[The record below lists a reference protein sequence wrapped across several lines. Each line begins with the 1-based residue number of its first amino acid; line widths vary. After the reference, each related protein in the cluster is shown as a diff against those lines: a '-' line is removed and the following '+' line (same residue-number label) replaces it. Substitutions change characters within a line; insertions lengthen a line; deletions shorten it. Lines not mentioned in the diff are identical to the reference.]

1 MRRPGKF
8 SILALLVV
16 VFWLAVGGVAGP
28 MAGKLT
34 EVQSNSSE
42 GFLPDSSETTTVS
55 TRLKAFDKQGGETI
69 LPMTIVFERESG
81 FSATDEPEF
90 QALVTKIIA
99 MPDVKSL
106 LATVNVPGVGEVPSV
121 FPSPLV
127 PGQFAQAISQDGSAL
142 VININLDFKKLSGDQ
157 GAFKKIGA
165 IASDVQA
172 LVDEPT
178 AGTTGYVTGSVG
190 IFAEFAAAFAGID
203 GILLLITIGA
213 VALILMLV
221 YRSPILWI
229 IPLMSAL
236 FALST
241 ASGLVYL
248 LAKNDVIKLN
258 GQSQGILLILV
269 MGAATDYALL
279 MVSRYREE
287 LRAHENKWESIRN
300 AWKGVWEPIAA
311 SAGTVIA
318 GLMCLELSELRSN
331 AGLGPVGAIGVAS
344 ALLVNLTFLPA
355 VLGLVGR
362 KVFWPF
368 VPKFGSAVAEHHG
381 IWGKVAALV
390 GKRPRWSWAV
400 STVILV
406 IMAWGVGTLN
416 ANGIS
421 TVDSF
426 VNQDTKPL
434 VGLRVLQEHGL
445 VPPTVDATI
454 VMKAESLNDVADVAK
469 SVDGIAAVTP
479 RASFDTGLPV
489 PLVADGWS
497 VLDVTFDAMESSVDQ
512 QRVLGELRD
521 AVHAVPGAEALVGG
535 SMGAEYDVQQSSRHD
550 RNLIIPV
557 ILAVITLILMA
568 LLRSVFAPLLLLG
581 TVVLSFGASLG
592 ASAFVFNHVFGFPGT
607 DTSYPL
613 FAFVFLVALGIDYNI
628 FLMTR
633 VREESQKLGTRA
645 GTLKALT
652 VTGGVITSA
661 GVVLAATFAA
671 LGILPLVFMAEIG
684 FTVAFGVL
692 LDTLL
697 VRSILVPA
705 LAYDLGQKIWW
716 PSKLSKVDETA
727 FEGEKELTA

>member
-8 SILALLVV
+8 TVLALVV
-16 VFWLAVGGVAGP
+16 VALWFAIGGATGP
-28 MAGKLT
+28 LGGKLT
-34 EVQSNSSE
+34 EVQSNSNE
-42 GFLPDSSETTTVS
+42 GFLPEGSETTLVS
-55 TRLKAFDKQGGETI
+55 TRLSAFNEQGAAAL
-69 LPMTIVFERESG
+69 LPLTVAFERESG
-81 FSATDEPEF
+81 FTAADQPKFAALTADILELPE
-90 QALVTKIIA
+90 
-99 MPDVKSL
+99 VKSL
-106 LATVNVPGVGEVPSV
+106 LATVEVPGVGEVPSV
-121 FPSPLV
+121 FPSPLD
-127 PGQFAQAISQDGSAL
+127 PTSFEKAISTDGQAL
-142 VININLDFKKLSGDQ
+142 VLNINLDFNKMQSDQ
-157 GAFKKIGA
+157 GAFKKIGDLA
-165 IASDVQA
+165 EKVQA

-178 AGTTGYVTGSVG
+178 AGTAGYVTGSVG

-203 GILLLITIGA
+203 GLLLLITISA

-221 YRSPILWI
+221 YRSPFLWVV
-229 IPLMSAL
+229 PLVSAL

-241 ASGLVYL
+241 ASGAVYF

-279 MVSRYREE
+279 MVSRFREE
-287 LRAHENKWESIRN
+287 LREHNHRIDAVKA

-318 GLMCLELSELRSN
+318 GLMCLEFSELRSN
-331 AGLGPVGAIGVAS
+331 AGLGPVGAIGIAS
-344 ALLVNLTFLPA
+344 ALVVTLTFLPA
-355 VLGLVGR
+355 VLALTGR
-362 KVFWPF
+362 KIFWPF
-368 VPKFGSAVAEHHG
+368 IPKFGSHPAENKG
-381 IWGKVAALV
+381 IWAKVASLV
-390 GKRPRWSWAV
+390 GRRPRWSWAV
-400 STVILV
+400 STVLLLV
-406 IMAWGVGTLN
+406 MAWGIGTLN

-434 VGLRVLQEHGL
+434 VGLRVLEAHGL

-454 VMKAESLNDVADVAK
+454 VLKSDQLGAVQTAAEGVDRVAA
-469 SVDGIAAVTP
+469 ITP
-479 RASFDTGLPV
+479 RVKYTEAGPEV
-489 PLVADGWS
+489 IVADGWS
-497 VLDVTFDAMESSVDQ
+497 ALDVTFDAMEASSEQ
-512 QRVLGELRD
+512 QAAVADLRT
-521 AVHAVPGAEALVGG
+521 AVHAVPGADALVGG
-535 SMGAEYDVQQSSRHD
+535 TRAAEYDVQQSSVRD
-550 RNLIIPV
+550 RNLIIPI

-568 LLRSVFAPLLLLG
+568 LLRSILAPLLLLG

-607 DTSYPL
+607 DSSYPL

-633 VREESQKLGTRA
+633 VREESLNRGTRA

-671 LGILPLVFMAEIG
+671 LGILPLVFMAQLG

-697 VRSILVPA
+697 VRSVLVPA
-705 LAYDLGQKIWW
+705 LSYDIGKKIWW
-716 PSKLSKVDETA
+716 PSKLAGAEARD
-727 FEGEKELTA
+727 